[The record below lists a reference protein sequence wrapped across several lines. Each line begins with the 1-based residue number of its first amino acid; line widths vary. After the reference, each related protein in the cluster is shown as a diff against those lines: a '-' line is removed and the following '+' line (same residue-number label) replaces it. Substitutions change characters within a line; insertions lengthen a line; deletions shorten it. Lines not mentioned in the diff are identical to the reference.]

1 MEDTRAASVL
11 EESLIHLGLQ
21 CEDREE
27 VLQFLGQS
35 LLEKGYVKPG
45 FIKALLERE
54 REFPTG
60 IPTGHIGVAIP
71 HTDASYVNQTRM
83 AVGILNHPVLFEEM
97 GSDEGTVPVEIVL
110 VLAISDSNLHLTFLQ
125 KLMSLFQKHDTLS
138 QIKKAQTPQKV
149 ITLLQSIF

>member
-1 MEDTRAASVL
+1 MGDTRAEPIL

-21 CEDREE
+21 CERREE
-27 VLQFLGQS
+27 VLRFLGQS

-45 FIKALLERE
+45 FVEALLDRE

-71 HTDASYVNQTRM
+71 HTDASYVNQTRI
-83 AVGILNHPVLFEEM
+83 AVGVLNQPVLFEEM